1 MKKLELNEILSNE
14 EYLKHRDSIRND
26 TLAIKGRRRIHVGE
40 HLTFLFETTDTMR
53 YQVQEM
59 LRVEGRSSAEDIAHE
74 VATYNELLGDQGEL
88 GCTLLIEIDD
98 QLQRDIVLRKWIDLP
113 QHLYVKDAE
122 GNKDRATFD
131 ERQVGDT
138 RLSSVQYLKFKC
150 GLVTPGSVGLD
161 KPGLELETE
170 LNSEQASALK
180 ADLEAA

>member
-98 QLQRDIVLRKWIDLP
+98 QLQRDIVLRKWIDLAP
-113 QHLYVKDAE
+113 TSL
-122 GNKDRATFD
+122 
-131 ERQVGDT
+131 RQGC
-138 RLSSVQYLKFKC
+138 R
-150 GLVTPGSVGLD
+150 G
-161 KPGLELETE
+161 
-170 LNSEQASALK
+170 
-180 ADLEAA
+180 

>member
-40 HLTFLFETTDTMR
+40 HLTFLFETTETMR

-98 QLQRDIVLRKWIDLP
+98 QLQRDIVLKKVD
-113 QHLYVKDAE
+113 
-122 GNKDRATFD
+122 
-131 ERQVGDT
+131 
-138 RLSSVQYLKFKC
+138 
-150 GLVTPGSVGLD
+150 
-161 KPGLELETE
+161 
-170 LNSEQASALK
+170 
-180 ADLEAA
+180 